1 MAKVLDLDAMS
12 DDEIWGLYKAV
23 YDDDCGLLDVDEGTT
38 ERKARRATAIGGLR
52 CAPDLSKPVTVMG
65 GEPIGPFAKDFP
77 EEHKSFAEGKPE
89 GGDETGDE

>member
-1 MAKVLDLDAMS
+1 MAKVLDLDKMS
-12 DDEIWGLYKAV
+12 DEEIWGLYKAV

-38 ERKARRATAIGGLR
+38 ERIARRATAVLGLR

-77 EEHKSFAEGKPE
+77 EEHKAFAASTEEEPSE
-89 GGDETGDE
+89 S